1 MSVHKHLIRQW
12 IEAHPDDDY
21 IRVTLDAI
29 IDLGAQSLVHP
40 DTLATHVYG
49 TLPSM
54 KPAPTTLVLAADL
67 LPFLAKEE
75 QPEPMKEEPVK
86 KEPVAK
92 KSKAKPKKAEE
103 AA

>member
-1 MSVHKHLIRQW
+1 MAIHKHLIRQW

-49 TLPSM
+49 TMPSM

-67 LPFLAKEE
+67 MPFLAKEE
-75 QPEPMKEEPVK
+75 QPVEEEQPVM
-86 KEPVAK
+86 AK
-92 KSKAKPKKAEE
+92 ASKPKSKSKKAEE
-103 AA
+103 VA

>member
-75 QPEPMKEEPVK
+75 PEPMKEEPVE